1 MVGFAKTYQE
11 ENPMKNIT
19 LLGID
24 LAKDVFQ
31 LHGVNEYGKKILG
44 KKVSRSALPTLIA
57 NMPKCKIVMEA
68 CGSSNY
74 WSRKF
79 MSYGHTVTQISPQ
92 HVKPFVQGNKNDK
105 NDARA
110 IVIAAQQDGMPTVP
124 TKTITQQEMQMNHRY
139 RESLVQDRTALANRI
154 RGYLREM
161 GIFLVVGLSQ
171 VRKEVPLLLEDA
183 TNDLTMDM
191 RGIISSCHKK
201 VLELDEEIER
211 YTQKIEQ
218 FCKQNDM
225 CGRLMQLSGV
235 GPMSASIIYATVGD
249 PLHFK
254 NGRHFAAYL
263 GLVPKEHSSG
273 GKQCLMSISKRGD
286 RYIRSLL
293 IHGGRSVVKGADKKS
308 DYVSCWVTRIKKERG
323 YNKAAVAVANKN
335 ARHMWAIMAY
345 DDKYINLHNN
355 ANAA

>member
-1 MVGFAKTYQE
+1 
-11 ENPMKNIT
+11 MKDIT

-44 KKVSRSALPTLIA
+44 KKVSRSALSTLIA

-79 MSYGHTVTQISPQ
+79 MSFGHTVKQISPQ

-110 IVIAAQQDGMPTVP
+110 IVIAAQQDDMPTVP
-124 TKTITQQEMQMNHRY
+124 TKTIAQQEMQMNHRY

-183 TNDLTMDM
+183 TNELTADM

-201 VLELDEEIER
+201 VLKLDEEIEC
-211 YTQKIEQ
+211 YTQKIEL

-225 CGRLMQLSGV
+225 CGRLMQLPGV

-345 DDKYINLHNN
+345 DDKYINCHNDIK
-355 ANAA
+355 AA